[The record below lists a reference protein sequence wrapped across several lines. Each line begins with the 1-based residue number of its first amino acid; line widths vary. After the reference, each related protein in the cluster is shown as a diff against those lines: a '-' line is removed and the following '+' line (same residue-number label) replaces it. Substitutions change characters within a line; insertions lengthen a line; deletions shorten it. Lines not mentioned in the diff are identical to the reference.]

1 MAELAC
7 LTNRAGGAK
16 EVLPALEYLVH
27 ATATAPL
34 DLSSLA
40 GLSGKDLVLIDATR
54 DLSKAQAVCRTLHA
68 AGESTQILVI
78 IPEAGL
84 AGLQPDWGA
93 TDFVLPTAGPAE
105 VEARIRLLVQR
116 PDTPEPDAAI
126 RVGEL
131 VVDPVSYQVRLRGR
145 PLDLT
150 YKEFELLRFL
160 ASRPGRVSTRSQ
172 LLQEVWGYDFFGG
185 TRTVDVHVRRLRA
198 KLGPEY
204 ESMIAT
210 VRGVGYKLLPADQ
223 ARAERE
229 AAPDA
234 DGRDDGS
241 GRATIL

>member
-1 MAELAC
+1 VAELAC

-16 EVLPALEYLVH
+16 EVLPALDYLAH
-27 ATATAPL
+27 
-34 DLSSLA
+34 
-40 GLSGKDLVLIDATR
+40 GLSTLPLELASLSGLTGKDLVLIDATR
-54 DLSKAQAVCRTLHA
+54 DLSKAQALCRTLRA
-68 AGESTQILVI
+68 ADGCAILVVM
-78 IPEAGL
+78 PEAGL

-93 TDFVLPTAGPAE
+93 SDFVLPGAGPAE
-105 VEARIRLLVQR
+105 VEARVRLLAR
-116 PDTPEPDAAI
+116 RLEAAEPDDAI

-160 ASRPGRVSTRSQ
+160 AARPGRVSTRSQ

-198 KLGPEY
+198 KLGPEH

-210 VRGVGYKLLPADQ
+210 VRGVGYKLVAAEQ

-229 AAPDA
+229 AASSQDEQPPQP
-234 DGRDDGS
+234 R
-241 GRATIL
+241 

>member
-27 ATATAPL
+27 TTATAPL

-54 DLSKAQAVCRTLHA
+54 DLSKAQALSRTLHA
-68 AGESTQILVI
+68 VGESSQILVI

-93 TDFVLPTAGPAE
+93 SDFVLPSAGPAE

-116 PDTPEPDAAI
+116 PDPPEPDAAI

-160 ASRPGRVSTRSQ
+160 TSRPGRVSTRSQ

-229 AAPDA
+229 AGPD
-234 DGRDDGS
+234 
-241 GRATIL
+241 T

>member
-27 ATATAPL
+27 TTATAPL

-54 DLSKAQAVCRTLHA
+54 DLSKAQALCRTLHA
-68 AGESTQILVI
+68 AGESSQIMVI

-84 AGLQPDWGA
+84 AGLQPDWG
-93 TDFVLPTAGPAE
+93 TSDFVLPTAGPAE

-116 PDTPEPDAAI
+116 PDTVEPDAAI

-131 VVDPVSYQVRLRGR
+131 VVDPVSYQVRLRAR

-229 AAPDA
+229 AGPDA
-234 DGRDDGS
+234 
-241 GRATIL
+241 